1 MLIKSDLKWDAHV
14 LSISKRANNALG
26 YIRRGTTGFND
37 VDTRKVLY
45 MALVRN
51 HLVHASQVWA
61 PQSVHLIKQLESL
74 QRRATKYILCLPYD
88 TTITYKDRLLKLDLL
103 PMSYWHEYLDVLYLY
118 KLASGMLSLKLHD
131 FLKVKQPLRVT
142 RRSNPSSGLMFDIPK
157 ARTVTYQSSYFI
169 RTARIWNE
177 LPSSIRLLET
187 LCQFKNSLLKYY
199 KDCLKTIYDTDN
211 PRTWKTVCPK
221 CHNCSVL
228 VKQSQCC

>member
-1 MLIKSDLKWDAHV
+1 
-14 LSISKRANNALG
+14 
-26 YIRRGTTGFND
+26 
-37 VDTRKVLY
+37 
-45 MALVRN
+45 
-51 HLVHASQVWA
+51 
-61 PQSVHLIKQLESL
+61 
-74 QRRATKYILCLPYD
+74 
-88 TTITYKDRLLKLDLL
+88 
-103 PMSYWHEYLDVLYLY
+103 
-118 KLASGMLSLKLHD
+118 
-131 FLKVKQPLRVT
+131 
-142 RRSNPSSGLMFDIPK
+142 MFDIPK